1 MHPRFFA
8 FQQQK
13 LINFDP
19 KIRVI
24 ICKAL
29 GKTKDL
35 STLTEKKIEISGVNI
50 AELFGVNNANL
61 KYIRTFFPKLQI
73 NARGNELTVVGD
85 TEVAEQ
91 FEVKFELILSHFKET
106 GLLTENNIENL
117 MLEDGSTMLSG
128 DGSETLV
135 HGNGG
140 VKIKAKT
147 VNQRKLVQAVNKSD
161 MVFAVGPAGTGK
173 TYTAVALAVRA
184 LKAKEVKRII
194 LTRPAVEA
202 GENLGFLPGDLKEK
216 LDPYLMPLYDA
227 LRDMIPPEKLG
238 DMIEFGII
246 EIAPLAFMRGRTLD
260 KAFVIL
266 DEAQNATVM
275 QMKMFLT
282 RMGQTAQFVITGD
295 MSQVD
300 LPHRQRS
307 GLSYALDILKDVEGL
322 EIIRLTQSDVIRHN
336 LVKRIIDA
344 FEIAEAKEKEE
355 KFKKDNEA
363 K

>member
-1 MHPRFFA
+1 L
-8 FQQQK
+8 Q
-13 LINFDP
+13 
-19 KIRVI
+19 
-24 ICKAL
+24 
-29 GKTKDL
+29 
-35 STLTEKKIEISGVNI
+35 EKKIEIKGINP

-61 KYIRTFFPKLQI
+61 KHIKSFFPKLKI
-73 NARGNELTVVGD
+73 IARDNVLTITGEEDVMD
-85 TEVAEQ
+85 E
-91 FEVKFELILSHFKET
+91 FERKFDLLLQHFHKFNS
-106 GLLTENNIENL
+106 LTENNIDNL
-117 MLEDGSTMLSG
+117 MMEEGSKMISTD
-128 DGSETLV
+128 DGSETIV
-135 HGNGG
+135 HGNQG
-140 VKIKAKT
+140 VKIKART
-147 VNQRKLVQAVNKSD
+147 LNQKKLVQAVNESD

-184 LKAKEVKRII
+184 LKAKEVKRIV

-266 DEAQNATVM
+266 DEAQNTTTM

-282 RMGQTAQFVITGD
+282 RMGMTAKFVITGD

-300 LPHRQRS
+300 LPHRQKS
-307 GLSYALDILKDVEGL
+307 CLSYALDVLKDVEG
-322 EIIRLTQSDVIRHN
+322 ISVVRLGQNDVIRHS

-344 FEIAEAKEKEE
+344 FDKAEALEKEAKYQDEHKRKEK
-355 KFKKDNEA
+355 
-363 K
+363 

>member
-1 MHPRFFA
+1 M
-8 FQQQK
+8 
-13 LINFDP
+13 
-19 KIRVI
+19 
-24 ICKAL
+24 
-29 GKTKDL
+29 
-35 STLTEKKIEISGVNI
+35 TEKKIEIQGVNI
-50 AELFGVNNANL
+50 AEFFGVNNSNL
-61 KYIRTFFPKLQI
+61 KYIRSFFPNLKI
-73 NARGNELTVVGD
+73 NARGNELTISGD
-85 TEVAEQ
+85 EEVIGE
-91 FEVKFELILSHFKET
+91 FESKLELMLAHFNEAGT
-106 GLLTENNIENL
+106 LNENNIDNL
-117 MLEDGSTMLSG
+117 MLEDGSTMLSS
-128 DGSETLV
+128 DGSEVLV

-216 LDPYLMPLYDA
+216 LDPYMMPLYDA
-227 LRDMIPPEKLG
+227 LRDMIPPEKLA

-266 DEAQNATVM
+266 DEAQNSTVM

-307 GLSYALDILKDVEGL
+307 GLSYALDILDDVEGIG
-322 EIIRLTQSDVIRHN
+322 IIRLGQNDVIRHP
-336 LVKRIIDA
+336 LVKRIVDA
-344 FEIAEAKEKEE
+344 FDKAEQKEKEE
-355 KFKKDNEA
+355 SIKRKQAEDEA
-363 K
+363 EKSKRK